1 MRPNT
6 VDRRTVLATIGGT
19 GAVAVAGC
27 FGGGS
32 NGENG
37 ENGNDNSS
45 NGNDNGDEGLP
56 EARTPDVDTIAADP
70 TDVPDPVDWDEPRTH
85 EWRIQTEEHVAE
97 IEPGVTTTF
106 MTFEGQVPG
115 PMYRCRVGDTVR
127 LEFDVPEEYNADVHN
142 IDFHAVY
149 GPGGGA
155 VDTTIA
161 PGEDTEVIE
170 FQTAYPGAHIYHGA
184 PGNHDQHISLGM
196 FGTILVEP
204 EDGLPEV
211 DREFYFGQHELYLTG
226 DNGQEGHHEFDFDA
240 AGNEDP
246 TYVLLNGEV
255 GRFADG
261 GAEGPLHAEVGET
274 VRVYWCNGGPNL
286 TSGPHPIGNV
296 WTEWYRDGDVLSE
309 PAQYIEG
316 TAAAAGTT
324 SFGTMDLPVP
334 GPITLV
340 DHALSRVVRRGLVAQ
355 IMVEGEE
362 DPDIFNPDPDEE

>member
-1 MRPNT
+1 MTDNNPLY
-6 VDRRTVLATIGGT
+6 DRRSYLKALGIGG
-19 GAVAVAGC
+19 AAAFAGC
-27 FGGGS
+27 IEQT
-32 NGENG
+32 NGDSDNSGNSSEDNG
-37 ENGNDNSS
+37 GND
-45 NGNDNGDEGLP
+45 DLP
-56 EARTPDVDTIAADP
+56 APEEVDVETVAADP
-70 TDVPDPVDWDEPRTH
+70 TDVPPPVDWDEPKTH
-85 EWRIQTEEHVAE
+85 EWRVETKEYVAE
-97 IEPGVTTTF
+97 IEPGVTTRF
-106 MTFEGQVPG
+106 MTFEGQIPG

-170 FQTAYPGAHIYHGA
+170 FQTKYPGAHIYHCA
-184 PGNHDQHISLGM
+184 PGAHDQHISLGM

-211 DREFYFGQHELYLTG
+211 DREFYLGQHELYLNGDTG
-226 DNGQEGHHEFDFDA
+226 EEGHHHFDFDA
-240 AGNEDP
+240 SADEDP
-246 TYVLLNGEV
+246 TYVLFNGEV
-255 GRFADG
+255 GRFTEDG
-261 GAEGPLHAEVGET
+261 EEGPLHAEVGET

-286 TSGPHPIGNV
+286 VSGPHPIGNV
-296 WTEWYRDGDVLSE
+296 WSRWWRDGDVLSE

-316 TAAAAGTT
+316 TAVPTGTT
-324 SFGTMDLPVP
+324 AFGDMEMKVP

-340 DHALSRVVRRGLVAQ
+340 DHALSRVVHKGLAAH

-362 DPDIFNPDPDEE
+362 NEDIFDSDP